1 MEQQAGTQI
10 ALQAPYNPGLL
21 VTGVSYRTLSVE
33 WREKLT
39 QRVPQPEVIA
49 QTIVSRIDLQSV

>member
-33 WREKLT
+33 WRE
-39 QRVPQPEVIA
+39 
-49 QTIVSRIDLQSV
+49 